1 MTTATAMITPT
12 ISRTTMI
19 TTDPHLTLHQLFS
32 PAFPVGAF
40 AYSHGL
46 ETCVQAAQVTDAAA
60 LQDWLETV
68 LEYGAGWSDA
78 VLMAQAAQG
87 GDTDTLADLALAL
100 SPSHER
106 RRETALQGAALAATV
121 SEVWGIDVPPLP
133 YPVAMGRSV
142 ALLDLP
148 LPPALT
154 LYLQAFAAN
163 LTGAGVRL
171 IPLGQ
176 TDGQRVIRTLTPLC
190 QRLADRAIRADLDD
204 IGGFAPLLD
213 IASQRHDQLY
223 SRLFRS

>member
-1 MTTATAMITPT
+1 MPTRIRTIMT
-12 ISRTTMI
+12 
-19 TTDPHLTLHQLFS
+19 TTDPILTLHQLFS

-46 ETCVQAAQVTDAAA
+46 ETCVQAGQVVDAAG
-60 LQDWLETV
+60 LQDWLEIV
-68 LEYGAGWSDA
+68 LEHGAGWSDA

-87 GDTDTLADLALAL
+87 SDTDALAELALAL

-106 RRETALQGAALAATV
+106 RRETELQGAALARTV
-121 SEVWGIDVPPLP
+121 SDVWGLDIPPLP
-133 YPVAMGRSV
+133 YPVAMGRIV

-148 LPPALT
+148 LPSALT
-154 LYLQAFAAN
+154 LYLQAFASN
-163 LTGAGVRL
+163 LAGAGIRL

-176 TDGQRVIRTLTPLC
+176 TDGQHIIHALTPLC
-190 QRLADRAIRADLDD
+190 TLLAKRALTADLDD
-204 IGGFAPLLD
+204 IGGFAPMID

>member
-1 MTTATAMITPT
+1 MIMTMVTA
-12 ISRTTMI
+12 
-19 TTDPHLTLHQLFS
+19 DPHLTLHQLFS

-46 ETCVQAAQVTDAAA
+46 ETCVQAGQVTEAAA
-60 LQDWLETV
+60 LCDWLETV
-68 LEYGAGWSDA
+68 LEHGAGWSDT

-87 GDTDTLADLALAL
+87 GDLAALSELALAL

-106 RRETALQGAALAATV
+106 RRETELQGAALASTV
-121 SEVWGIDVPPLP
+121 SEVWNLDIAPLP
-133 YPVAMGRSV
+133 YPVAMGRTV

-148 LPPALT
+148 LLPALT

-176 TDGQRVIRTLTPLC
+176 TDGQRVIQALAPLC
-190 QRLADRAIRADLDD
+190 QSLAARAMDADTDD
-204 IGGFAPLLD
+204 IGGFVPLID
-213 IASQRHDQLY
+213 VASQRHDQLY